1 MEFITLLIATFATA
15 LTVSI
20 MVAQMFRKPIE
31 DILNRIVADSVSSA
45 WAKYMRFAIFVTGV
59 SSGVQFY
66 RIEQFLDQPAPKA
79 SPTGEVPYVPPT
91 PVLDGAHWLLEIYR
105 TIIQTLQGITWMLL
119 VFFVCSLI
127 AFVIVRAFE
136 LRRGNSNAR

>member
-1 MEFITLLIATFATA
+1 MQFITLLIATFATA
-15 LTVSI
+15 LLVSVI
-20 MVAQMFRKPIE
+20 VAQMFRKPIE
-31 DILNRIVADSVSSA
+31 DILNRIVADTVSSA

-66 RIEQFLDQPAPKA
+66 RIEQFLDQPAFKP
-79 SPTGEVPYVPPT
+79 SPTGESVPYVQPAT
-91 PVLDGAHWLLEIYR
+91 ILDAAHWLLEIYR

-136 LRRGNSNAR
+136 LRRGAAK

>member
-1 MEFITLLIATFATA
+1 MIATFATA
-15 LTVSI
+15 LMVSI
-20 MVAQMFRKPIE
+20 VVAQMFRKPIE

-66 RIEQFLDQPAPKA
+66 RIEQFLDQPIPRA
-79 SPTGEVPYVPPT
+79 SPMGEAPYVPSP

-127 AFVIVRAFE
+127 AFVVVRAFE
-136 LRRGNSNAR
+136 LRRSNPPAH